1 MSVQVLAEVCA
12 AIVGL
17 VVGSFLTVVVH
28 RVPLGESVVSPGSRC
43 PSCGQAIRAF
53 DNIPV
58 LAYLVRRGRCRS
70 CGVAIPIRYLLLE
83 LLTAGLFVLVTSRAP
98 TLWVAPA
105 LCVAVAALVAA
116 SVIDLGHLRIP
127 SAVLYGGAAV
137 GFPLLLVASA
147 GTGQWVPML
156 RAVVTAAVAFST
168 FFAIF
173 LAVPKGMGFGDV
185 RLAGFCGLF
194 LGWLGYRVA
203 AVGIVLAF
211 VLGGVV
217 AIGLVLT
224 GRARRKTKL
233 PFGPFLALG
242 AVAAMLYG
250 PHLAALWLGS

>member
-1 MSVQVLAEVCA
+1 MRLLADVCA
-12 AIVGL
+12 AIIGAVA
-17 VVGSFLTVVVH
+17 GSFLSVVVH
-28 RVPLGESVVSPGSRC
+28 RVPLGESIVAPGSRC
-43 PSCGQAIRAF
+43 TSCGQGIRAV

-70 CGVAIPIRYLLLE
+70 CGVVIPVRYLLLE
-83 LLTAGLFVLVTSRAP
+83 LLTAGLFLLVTSRAP

-105 LCVAVAALVAA
+105 LCVAVATLVAA

-127 SAVLYGGAAV
+127 PAVLYVGAAV
-137 GFPLLLVASA
+137 GLPLLVVASA
-147 GTGQWVPML
+147 GTGQWVAML
-156 RAVVTAAVAFST
+156 RAVVSAAVAFSA
-168 FFAIF
+168 FFAVF

-224 GRARRKTKL
+224 GRAGRKTKL

-242 AVAAMLYG
+242 SIAAMLYG
-250 PHLAALWLGS
+250 PHLAAIWLGS